1 MKLGIIGG
9 MGPLAGY
16 DFGLRLTKALPS
28 TRDQDHIETVLLSD
42 TKIPDRTE
50 YILGNSSNDPRIKL
64 IQDVKILNSLKV
76 DNIAIICNTAH
87 FFYDDL
93 ASISEANIY
102 NIVKISMAS
111 LRGKKV
117 GLMSTEGTS
126 LSGIYDNC
134 AEELGVNLVKLDNQ
148 FQRKISA
155 IIYNQVK
162 RNVEVNKEDFFSAS
176 SYLFSK
182 RCDSVILGCTELST
196 VVEKLIPTDRRFIDP
211 IDELIKVIYKESTG
225 QK

>member
-50 YILGNSSNDPRIKL
+50 YILGNSSNDPKIKL

-102 NIVKISMAS
+102 NIIKISMAS

-126 LSGIYDNC
+126 LSGIYDNY

-155 IIYNQVK
+155 VIYNQVK
-162 RNVEVNKEDFFSAS
+162 RNVEVNKEDFFAAS

-182 RCDSVILGCTELST
+182 GCDSVILGCTELST
-196 VVEKLIPTDRRFIDP
+196 VVEKLIPNDRRFIDP
-211 IDELIKVIYKESTG
+211 VDELIKVIYKESTG